1 MRIYF
6 QLLPGEGS
14 PRIPTKVY
22 PGDAGWDLYVSR
34 DVVVPAYSFVDV
46 HTDIAIAMP
55 EGVWGRITGRSS
67 TLRKYMLLVNEG
79 IIDNGYRGELFI
91 GVFNLTNH
99 DRFIPVGTRIAQILF
114 HRLVEKWGLQWEPT
128 MVLPPSQRQDKG
140 FGSSGQ

>member
-1 MRIYF
+1 MKIYF
-6 QLLPGEGS
+6 QLLPGEGN
-14 PRIPTKVY
+14 PQVPTKAY
-22 PGDAGWDLYVSR
+22 LGDAGWDLYVSR

-67 TLRKYMLLVNEG
+67 TLRKYRLLVNEG

-91 GVFNLTNH
+91 GVFNLANH

-114 HRLVEKWGLQWEPT
+114 HRLVEEWGLQWEPI

>member
-1 MRIYF
+1 MKIYF
-6 QLLPGEGS
+6 QLLPGGGN
-14 PRIPTKVY
+14 PRVPTKAY

-34 DVVVPAYSFVDV
+34 DTVIPAHSFTDI

-55 EGVWGRITGRSS
+55 EGLWGRITGRSS
-67 TLRKYMLLVNEG
+67 TLRKYGLLVNEG
-79 IIDNGYRGELFI
+79 IIDNGYRGELFV

-99 DRFIPVGTRIAQILF
+99 DRFIPAGTRLAQLIF
-114 HRLVEKWGLQWEPT
+114 HWLIEDLQWEPT

>member
-14 PRIPTKVY
+14 PRVPTKAY

-34 DVVVPAYSFVDV
+34 DVVVPAHSFIDI

-55 EGVWGRITGRSS
+55 EGLWGRITGRSS
-67 TLRKYMLLVNEG
+67 TLRKYGLLVNEG

-91 GVFNLTNH
+91 GMFNLTDH
-99 DRFIPVGTRIAQILF
+99 DRFIPTGTRVAQLIF
-114 HRLVEKWGLQWEPT
+114 HWLIEDLQWEPT

>member
-1 MRIYF
+1 MKIYF
-6 QLLPGEGS
+6 QLLPGEGN
-14 PRIPTKVY
+14 PQVPTKAY
-22 PGDAGWDLYVSR
+22 LGDAGWDLYVSR

-67 TLRKYMLLVNEG
+67 TLRKYRLLVNEG

-114 HRLVEKWGLQWEPT
+114 HRLIEDLQWGLT
-128 MVLPPSQRQDKG
+128 KVLPPSQRQDKG